1 MNSNIKKLLATSLL
15 LLLVPLATGCFK
27 ESNPMAPRVPPA
39 VPESLDV
46 KVTLVRI
53 DALIDGDG
61 IEGPGDFAFVSSV
74 YDGAPPTLEVS
85 GFEHIDAGSHYSI
98 ERSRT
103 IRCPKDN
110 SYRIIVKFEATEWDG
125 DIFGATWPD
134 TRMDHLKDQHIIV
147 NGSSSNNFNL
157 SGERYITLGGD
168 ELRIRLVYRMTST
181 PTPTVHS

>member
-1 MNSNIKKLLATSLL
+1 MNSNIKNLLATSLL
-15 LLLVPLATGCFK
+15 LLLPLATGCGK
-27 ESNPMAPRVPPA
+27 AGNPMAPKVEPA
-39 VPESLDV
+39 AAESLDV

-53 DALIDGDG
+53 EALLDGDG
-61 IEGPGDFAFVSSV
+61 IEGPGDFDFAASV

-85 GFEHIDAGSHYSI
+85 GFEHIDAGSHYTI

-103 IRCPKDN
+103 IRCPKDD

-125 DIFGATWPD
+125 DIFGGSWPD

-147 NGSSSNNFNL
+147 NGSSSNDFNL
-157 SGERYITLGGD
+157 AGERYITLGGD

-181 PTPTVHS
+181 PTVH